1 MGVAELV
8 RVFGSQLVNEYFDLV
23 TGAVPFEVAGFNVA
37 DLAVMGL
44 GTATSLGVFST
55 GKPEIDAFL
64 AIVGLG
70 RLAKEI
76 KERTTGAPAPAAAR
90 LTVTRAA
97 PTTKTA
103 APTPRAGVKVI

>member
-23 TGAVPFEVAGFNVA
+23 TSAVPYEVAGFNVA

-44 GTATSLGVFST
+44 GTATSLGIFST

-76 KERTTGAPAPAAAR
+76 KERTTGAPTPAAR
-90 LTVTRAA
+90 LVV
-97 PTTKTA
+97 K
-103 APTPRAGVKVI
+103 APTPAKAPAPKPAVKVI

>member
-8 RVFGSQLVNEYFDLV
+8 RVLGSQLVNEYYDLV
-23 TGAVPFEVAGFNVA
+23 TQAVPYEVAGFNVA
-37 DLAVMGL
+37 DLAVIGL

-64 AIVGLG
+64 AIVGMG

-76 KERTTGAPAPAAAR
+76 KERTAGAPTPAAR
-90 LTVTRAA
+90 LVV
-97 PTTKTA
+97 K
-103 APTPRAGVKVI
+103 APTPAPKPTPKPTPKAAGII

>member
-23 TGAVPFEVAGFNVA
+23 TNAVPYEVAGFNIA

-44 GTATSLGVFST
+44 GAAASLGIFST
-55 GKPEIDAFL
+55 GKAELDAFL

-76 KERTTGAPAPAAAR
+76 KERTTGAPTPAAR
-90 LTVTRAA
+90 LVVKA
-97 PTTKTA
+97 P
-103 APTPRAGVKVI
+103 APTPAKAPAPKPAVKVI